1 MKPILVPLQL
11 IIENTYKY
19 ICFIMVTLMIHV
31 FVFITTKINP
41 ILIPYHSIP
50 RYIIKHFSTI
60 NITIENCVNI
70 YNSNVNK

>member
-31 FVFITTKINP
+31 FVFITTKIYP
-41 ILIPYHSIP
+41 ILIP
-50 RYIIKHFSTI
+50 F
-60 NITIENCVNI
+60 NITIENI
-70 YNSNVNK
+70 YNSNLYKL